1 VIKEEAKKD
10 VGKANTSVY
19 YKRKFLTR
27 NRQREEGTL
36 MYTHKTHK
44 HTHTRGREHQNVCIR
59 KHTEGTVSK
68 CFQ

>member
-10 VGKANTSVY
+10 VGKASTSVY

-44 HTHTRGREHQNVCIR
+44 HTHTH
-59 KHTEGTVSK
+59 EGENTRMYV
-68 CFQ
+68 